1 MRPRRAVR
9 PASHPGV
16 SSGSLGRAAIQG
28 WRTRTVDCRESTM
41 ASAGTWVKRVVL
53 GALGLVLVVIVAA
66 VGFLLYKQIP
76 QNLSGWAAKAVCSG
90 VFVAGRD
97 PDVVY
102 DEDVVGV
109 HAIFKPVSVDID
121 ESSHSVTARTAGLF
135 ARTATLQPDRGCVL
149 DLPPNAA
156 AEPYVPDSA
165 TTTPWPQG
173 DQPLDAADWPAGVDA
188 AALNEAV
195 DDAFVGA
202 GDIAAANARGVAV
215 VQDGE
220 LLVLREAP
228 GFENGTALHGWSMT
242 KTVAGMLAYKLLAEN
257 NVALDTP
264 VVDAF
269 QAGREPAWVAD
280 WRADDRSRITVRQI
294 FGMTDGL
301 ANVEGYTPLAD
312 TVRHAQRRTGHGR
325 LRGQRPGGVP
335 ARIAVQLHQPD
346 GQHPGRHLPGPARH
360 GRGVLGLSLQ
370 GALRPDRRNQR
381 RRSRPTPQAT
391 GSAPATSGPRPPTGP
406 GSDCWGSRTA
416 SGRARRSCPRAGST
430 SPPPR
435 PCPRVRAPATAR
447 RPGSRATRSAA
458 SAGTSPGSPRTW
470 SRWRGTGGRRSR
482 WCRRRTL
489 WSSASGWTFDSDQ
502 FDFCTFWN
510 DTLAALP
517 TP

>member
-1 MRPRRAVR
+1 M
-9 PASHPGV
+9 
-16 SSGSLGRAAIQG
+16 
-28 WRTRTVDCRESTM
+28 
-41 ASAGTWVKRVVL
+41 L
-53 GALGLVLVVIVAA
+53 GAMGLVLVLILGA

-121 ESSHSVTARTAGLF
+121 ESAHSVTAKTAGLF

-156 AEPYVPDSA
+156 AEPYVPAA
-165 TTTPWPQG
+165 TTSTPWPQG
-173 DQPLDAADWPAGVDA
+173 DQPLEEAEWPAGVDA
-188 AALNEAV
+188 AALNKAV
-195 DDAFVGA
+195 DDAFIGA

-215 VQDGE
+215 VLDGN

-228 GFENGTALHGWSMT
+228 GFEDGKALHGWSMT

-257 NVALDTP
+257 NVPLDTP

-269 QAGREPAWVAD
+269 QPGREPAWVAD
-280 WRADDRSRITVRQI
+280 WRSDDRSRITVRQI

-312 TVRHAQRRTGHGR
+312 TVAM
-325 LRGQRPGGVP
+325 LNVESDM
-335 ARIAVQLHQPD
+335 AAF
-346 GQHPGRHLPGPARH
+346 A
-360 GRGVLGLSLQ
+360 
-370 GALRPDRRNQR
+370 A
-381 RRSRPTPQAT
+381 
-391 GSAPATSGPRPPTGP
+391 SAPAEYP
-406 GSDCWGSRTA
+406 
-416 SGRARRSCPRAGST
+416 
-430 SPPPR
+430 
-435 PCPRVRAPATAR
+435 
-447 RPGSRATRSAA
+447 PGSRFNYTSQTANIL
-458 SAGTSPGSPRTW
+458 AGI
-470 SRWRGTGGRRSR
+470 SRGQLSTDEEYWAYPYKALFDPIGA
-482 WCRRRTL
+482 
-489 WSSASGWTFDSDQ
+489 SSATLETDTSGNWVGSSYLWAKTADWARIGLLGLQDGQWQGTQVLPKGWLDFASTQALPEGEGAGYSAQAWLPGDPVGGECRNLPGFPEDMVAMEGHWGQKVAMVPSKKAVVVRLGWTFDSDQ